1 MFSHP
6 VRFDGVASPRLEA
19 AFSAVKS
26 GLSEIVLRES
36 LLLLWDAQI
45 LLLLLHFG
53 NIYFAGHLHMG
64 GASMLRGRIF
74 IHRDGLVTASIS
86 RRPGLCGE

>member
-26 GLSEIVLRES
+26 GLAEIVLRES

-45 LLLLLHFG
+45 LLLLLYYYG
-53 NIYFAGHLHMG
+53 DIYFTGHLNTG
-64 GASMLRGRIF
+64 GASMLRGQIF
-74 IHRDGLVTASIS
+74 IHRDGLVSII
-86 RRPGLCGE
+86 RRPCLCGE